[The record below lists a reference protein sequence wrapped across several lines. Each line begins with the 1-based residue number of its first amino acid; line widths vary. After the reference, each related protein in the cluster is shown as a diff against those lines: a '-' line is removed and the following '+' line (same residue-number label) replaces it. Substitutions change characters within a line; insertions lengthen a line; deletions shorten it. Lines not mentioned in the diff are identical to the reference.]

1 MTDAAPTD
9 DSASTTMG
17 SKLTG
22 LVDDIATTC
31 DLPPLPA
38 AAARALSLARD
49 PDSSS
54 EDLARVVATDPALTA
69 RVLAMSRSVT
79 YLRRQPPRTLQEAI
93 ATVGLRA
100 LRRILLAASARAAY
114 RADDAVAQALWAHSL
129 ATGLA
134 ADELS
139 KATGGA
145 AAAGDAFIAGL
156 LHDIGKLVLHLSN
169 PAAFATLGVFD
180 EGEERRLFGTT
191 HAEIGGRLAEKWGLE
206 PDIVEGIRAHHDAG
220 ASPLAAC
227 VATADRLAIEIG
239 YGSTAA
245 HGQPGASRSEDDAD
259 FMAAAERVKA
269 LFESERH
276 LFD

>member
-1 MTDAAPTD
+1 MI
-9 DSASTTMG
+9 DSAMDAN
-17 SKLTG
+17 LTG

-38 AAARALSLARD
+38 AAARALALARD

-54 EDLARVVATDPALTA
+54 EDLARVVATDPALAA

-100 LRRILLAASARAAY
+100 LRRILIAASARAAY
-114 RADDAVAQALWAHSL
+114 RADDRIAQSLWAHSL
-129 ATGLA
+129 ATALA
-134 ADELS
+134 ADDLG
-139 KATGGA
+139 KAIGGA
-145 AAAGDAFIAGL
+145 LAGDAFIAGL
-156 LHDIGKLVLHLSN
+156 LHDIGKLVLHLAN
-169 PAAFATLGVFD
+169 PQAFSTLGVFD
-180 EGEERRLFGTT
+180 EVTERAVFGTT

-206 PDIVEGIRAHHDAG
+206 SDIVEGIRAHHAADP
-220 ASPLAAC
+220 SPLATC
-227 VATADRLAIEIG
+227 VARADRIAMEIG
-239 YGSTAA
+239 YGSLADPTVA
-245 HGQPGASRSEDDAD
+245 GETDDGALDAELE
-259 FMAAAERVKA
+259 AAAERVRA

>member
-1 MTDAAPTD
+1 MDIPLPDLASAAAPTMD
-9 DSASTTMG
+9 AN
-17 SKLTG
+17 LTG
-22 LVDDIATTC
+22 LVDDIAATC

-38 AAARALSLARD
+38 AAARALTLARD

-54 EDLARVVATDPALTA
+54 ESLARVVSTDPALAA

-100 LRRILLAASARAAY
+100 LRRILIAASARAAY
-114 RADDAVAQALWAHSL
+114 RADDQVAQSLWAHSL
-129 ATGLA
+129 AAGLA
-134 ADELS
+134 AEELS
-139 KATGGA
+139 KANGG

-180 EGEERRLFGTT
+180 EDAERRLFGTT
-191 HAEIGGRLAEKWGLE
+191 HDEIGGRLAEKWGLE
-206 PDIVEGIRAHHDAG
+206 ADIVAGIRAHHDPAG
-220 ASPLAAC
+220 SPLAVC
-227 VATADRLAIEIG
+227 VGRADRLAMEIG
-239 YGSTAA
+239 YGSLA
-245 HGQPGASRSEDDAD
+245 HQFCALPSGDGDDQLAE
-259 FMAAAERVKA
+259 AAERVRA

>member
-1 MTDAAPTD
+1 MTDASAAPNV
-9 DSASTTMG
+9 SA
-17 SKLTG
+17 
-22 LVDDIATTC
+22 LVDEIAATC

-38 AAARALSLARD
+38 AAARALTLARD
-49 PDSSS
+49 PESSAD
-54 EDLARVVATDPALTA
+54 DLARVVATDPALTA

-93 ATVGLRA
+93 NTVGLRA
-100 LRRILLAASARAAY
+100 LRRILIAASARAAY

-134 ADELS
+134 ADELA
-139 KATGGA
+139 KAQGG

-180 EGEERRLFGTT
+180 DAEERRLFGVT
-191 HAEIGGRLAEKWGLE
+191 HSEVGSSLAEKWGLE
-206 PDIVEGIRAHHDAG
+206 ADIVQGILGHHTADAG
-220 ASPLAAC
+220 GLAAI
-227 VATADRLAIEIG
+227 VAGADRIAIEIG
-239 YGSTAA
+239 YGSLVRE
-245 HGQPGASRSEDDAD
+245 GQSVGAVGIDAELES
-259 FMAAAERVKA
+259 AAERVKS

>member
-1 MTDAAPTD
+1 MNEPATAT
-9 DSASTTMG
+9 S
-17 SKLTG
+17 LTG
-22 LVDDIATTC
+22 LVESIAATC

-38 AAARALSLARD
+38 AAARALALARD

-54 EDLARVVATDPALTA
+54 ESLARVVSTDPALAA

-100 LRRILLAASARAAY
+100 LRRILIAASARAAY
-114 RADDAVAQALWAHSL
+114 RADDAVAQSLWAHSL

-134 ADELS
+134 AEELS
-139 KATGGA
+139 KATGSTA
-145 AAAGDAFIAGL
+145 DAGDAFIAGL

-180 EGEERRLFGTT
+180 EDAERRLFGAT

-206 PDIVEGIRAHHDAG
+206 PAIVHGIQGHHAADAS
-220 ASPLAAC
+220 ALAAC
-227 VATADRLAIEIG
+227 VATADRIAMDIG
-239 YGSTAA
+239 YGSMAVSTASA
-245 HGQPGASRSEDDAD
+245 AAIVGTGDDELD
-259 FMAAAERVKA
+259 AAAERVKA